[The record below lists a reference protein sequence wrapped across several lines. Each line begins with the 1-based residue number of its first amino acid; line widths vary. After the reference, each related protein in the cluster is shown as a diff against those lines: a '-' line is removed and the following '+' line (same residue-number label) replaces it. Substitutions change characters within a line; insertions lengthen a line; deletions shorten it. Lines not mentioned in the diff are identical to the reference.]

1 MHGNRREIILPC
13 QNKGQLAICHQG
25 ELLAF
30 GIMHRIK
37 MVASLGAGLH
47 ILWQVLNSNRFDVN
61 DAWAGIAKARRINWS
76 VHLFQPF
83 LILIV

>member
-13 QNKGQLAICHQG
+13 QNKGQLAVCHQG

-61 DAWAGIAKARRINWS
+61 DAWAGIAKLGVSTGVCISFN
-76 VHLFQPF
+76 PF
-83 LILIV
+83 